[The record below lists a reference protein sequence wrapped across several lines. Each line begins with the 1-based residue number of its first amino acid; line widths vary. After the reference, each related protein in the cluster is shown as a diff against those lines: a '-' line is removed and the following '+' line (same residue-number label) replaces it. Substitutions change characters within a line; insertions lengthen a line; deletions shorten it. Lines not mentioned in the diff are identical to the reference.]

1 MRKYPLQSL
10 ATLFLVVAI
19 LLDKFSG
26 LGDDYDPF
34 VCRVDSLVAGGIVC
48 KPGRMEGKEINGRK
62 RWRYLREKSTR

>member
-26 LGDDYDPF
+26 LGDAIMTPLY
-34 VCRVDSLVAGGIVC
+34 VVSILLSLAGLFANRAEWKV
-48 KPGRMEGKEINGRK
+48 K
-62 RWRYLREKSTR
+62 R

>member
-26 LGDDYDPF
+26 LEDAITTPLY
-34 VCRVDSLVAGGIVC
+34 VVSILLSLAGLFANRAEWKV
-48 KPGRMEGKEINGRK
+48 KK
-62 RWRYLREKSTR
+62 